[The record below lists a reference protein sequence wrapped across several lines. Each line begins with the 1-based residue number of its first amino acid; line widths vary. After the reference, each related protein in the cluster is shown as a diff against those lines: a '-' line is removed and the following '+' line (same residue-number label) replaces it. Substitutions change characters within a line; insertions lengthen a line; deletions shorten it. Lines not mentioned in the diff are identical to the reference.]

1 MVKSSLPPAILVC
14 LVLTLTG
21 CARLQLPGKTR
32 EEALTPIT
40 SEQLRELPLTGVSD
54 RADVLYRLLVA
65 EIAGQNGD
73 YALALENYFEVAK
86 HVADPWVAERATQIA
101 LYLNDIEKAKYA
113 AKLWLERAPRSLD
126 AHKVALMLALQA
138 GEMERAAA
146 HFSQV
151 LALAGPNQS
160 EVLLDILRF
169 MDQNVPKE
177 TALGVMAAVSQSFS
191 KSPEVLYAY
200 AMLALRKG
208 ETRLALEQISRAVAL
223 RPDWPRLRL
232 MQSQLLAHLGEDS
245 KALQIL
251 KELVKKHPEDV
262 QLHLLYAQ
270 LLLKQQAFNE
280 ALLELERVL
289 KQEPDHP
296 DALYAYALVNLQ
308 QGRDEEAERALRR
321 LLKQAKWRSESYFYL
336 GQIAAHQGQLEKA
349 LAWFDQV
356 DEQGELAFD
365 AQVHAV
371 AVLAKLGRTQE
382 AFQRL
387 DRLRGRFPDRKLQL
401 YLLEAEIQTNLKDY
415 QAAFAILSQAL
426 RDFPGHP
433 DILYARAL
441 VAEQMGKVS
450 IAIDDFKAA
459 VTERPEDANLLN
471 ALGYMLLEYTDQ
483 IQEARGYL
491 DKAIRL
497 KPEDPAVLDSY
508 GWLWYKLG
516 DYSQALKYLQRA
528 YARNPD
534 PEIAFHLGE
543 VLWAL
548 GRKQEARRLW
558 REVLQRAPRDERVQ
572 SLIKRFR
579 DRLEP

>member
-1 MVKSSLPPAILVC
+1 MVKSSLSPAVLVC

-32 EEALTPIT
+32 EEAPIPIAP
-40 SEQLRELPLTGVSD
+40 EQLRELPLTGVSD
-54 RADVLYRLLVA
+54 KADVLYRLLVA

-86 HVADPWVAERATQIA
+86 RVTDPWVAERATQIA
-101 LYLNDIEKAKYA
+101 LYLNDVEKAKYA

-138 GEMERAAA
+138 GEMEQATAY
-146 HFSQV
+146 FSRV
-151 LALAGPNQS
+151 LELAGNNQS

-208 ETRLALEQISRAVAL
+208 EPRLALEQISRAVAL

-251 KELVKKHPEDV
+251 KELVKKHPKDV

-270 LLLKQQAFNE
+270 LLLKQQAYNE
-280 ALLELERVL
+280 ALPELERVL

-336 GQIAAHQGQLEKA
+336 GQIAAHRGQLEKA

-365 AQVHAV
+365 AQVNAV

-387 DRLRGRFPDRKLQL
+387 DRLRSRFPDRKLQL

-415 QAAFAILSQAL
+415 QAAFAVLSQAL
-426 RDFPGHP
+426 RDFPDHP

-441 VAEQMGKVS
+441 VAEQMGKVD

-459 VTERPEDANLLN
+459 VTKRPEDANLLN

-528 YARNPD
+528 YALNPD

-548 GRKQEARRLW
+548 GREQEARRLW
-558 REVLQRAPRDERVQ
+558 REVLQQAPRDERVQ